1 LVQYL
6 FLYFIAIA
14 MYNASNCD
22 TLARTL
28 GLLLL
33 ERYGIHF
40 HEENNRIR
48 CLAHVVNLVV
58 QAILKGL
65 DEVEAEDIVDYF
77 LLNKDQPIHYNEA
90 EDEELATM
98 EAEIIK
104 LTDEELDADDSAK
117 DEVPNTTDLES
128 MSALQRVNEPF
139 WSQIKFS
146 PLFSTSSVLL
156 LPK

>member
-1 LVQYL
+1 
-6 FLYFIAIA
+6 
-14 MYNASNCD
+14 MDNASNCD

-90 EDEELATM
+90 EDEELAAM

-128 MSALQRVNEPF
+128 MSALQRVSEPF